1 MRVILPSSI
10 CMPPISYYH
19 FPCLFLDDSDAA
31 VIQEVKNKHSSSH
44 VRPHSVPGKDPSTS
58 SQQNHPAKPSA
69 GGATRETHQGKEVEK
84 APLIF
89 AETNRNR
96 VGWLMP
102 DESIPEW
109 PLFIIVINHHQHS
122 SFPVTLFFMAVIN
135 LGEFIVFITIII
147 LAKRIIIT

>member
-1 MRVILPSSI
+1 MWSTLFAWLLVTVSLCIASEGDVVDVAGPEESDLLPN
-10 CMPPISYYH
+10 
-19 FPCLFLDDSDAA
+19 FEDARKEKDDSDAA
-31 VIQEVKNKHSSSH
+31 VIQKVKNKHSSSH

-102 DESIPEW
+102 DESIPE
-109 PLFIIVINHHQHS
+109 
-122 SFPVTLFFMAVIN
+122 
-135 LGEFIVFITIII
+135 
-147 LAKRIIIT
+147 